1 VAFFIPGRPPPAS
14 ENEMP
19 TRSLLA
25 LALLAALA
33 PPSFGAE
40 EAVDLE
46 MVTRIRDEGFTN
58 SKVMDTVGYLTDVIG
73 PRITGSPQMREAN
86 DWTRQ
91 RLESWGLANAHLE
104 AFAFGRGWSFER
116 AVVQMIKPSSATL
129 LAVPRGFTPGTEG
142 PRRGKVVKVKIESE
156 ADAEKYRGQL
166 AGRIVLLGDPRDT
179 ANPDKPQFTRYTEPE
194 LDDLA
199 RYDVAPVRR
208 GAPVDRETAARRLR
222 LQRMLRPFFAA
233 EKALATIEVSPTD
246 AGVVLVGRGGSW
258 VKGEDPGVPALVMA
272 AEQYNRLARLVDRDI
287 EVELELDVRARF
299 HDEDPT
305 AYNTIA
311 EIPGTDKRGEVVM
324 LGAHLDS
331 WHAATGATDNAAG
344 SAVVMEA
351 VRILQAL
358 DVKPRRTIRVAL
370 WSGEEQGLLG
380 SKAYV
385 AEHFGTR
392 AGTPD
397 PRERDL
403 PSFLRRDPTGPV
415 TTKPDHARLSAYF
428 NIDNGTGKIRGIYA
442 ERNAA
447 VAPIFQAWLRP
458 LHDLGATT
466 VTLRHTGGTDHLS
479 FDAVGLPAFQFIQ
492 DEADYSTR
500 THHTNL
506 DVYDRLQKNDLMQAA
521 VVLATF
527 AYDAAMRPERLPRR
541 PLIRDAPASPAPAT
555 TTSMPA
561 TTTSTPATAQKP

>member
-1 VAFFIPGRPPPAS
+1 
-14 ENEMP
+14 MP
-19 TRSLLA
+19 TRSLLS
-25 LALLAALA
+25 LALLTALSA
-33 PPSFGAE
+33 PVSAGE

-46 MVTRIRDEGFTN
+46 MVTRIRDEGLSN
-58 SKVMDTVGYLTDVIG
+58 SQVMDTVSHLTDVIG
-73 PRITGSPQMREAN
+73 PRVTGSPQMREAN

-104 AFAFGRGWSFER
+104 AWTFGRGWSLER
-116 AVVQMIKPSSATL
+116 SVVQMLKPTSATL
-129 LAVPRGFTPGTEG
+129 VAVPRAFTPGTDG

-166 AGRIVLLGDPRDT
+166 AGRIVLLGEPRDT
-179 ANPDKPQFTRYTEPE
+179 ANPEKAQFTRYNEQE
-194 LDDLA
+194 LGDLA
-199 RYDVAPVRR
+199 RFEAVPTRRGPLDREAVVRR
-208 GAPVDRETAARRLR
+208 MR
-222 LQRMLRPFFAA
+222 LQRLLRPFFVA
-233 EKALATIEVSPTD
+233 EKALATIEVSPAD

-258 VKGEDPGVPALVMA
+258 IKGEDPGVPALVMA
-272 AEQYNRLARLVDRDI
+272 AEQYNRLARLVDRDVD
-287 EVELELDVRARF
+287 VELELDIRSRF
-299 HDEDPT
+299 HDEDPS
-305 AYNTIA
+305 AYNTVA

-331 WHAATGATDNAAG
+331 WHAGTGATDNAAG
-344 SAVVMEA
+344 SAVAMEA

-358 DVKPRRTIRVAL
+358 DVKPRRTIRIAL
-370 WSGEEQGLLG
+370 WSGEEEGLLG

-392 AGTPD
+392 GGAPD

-415 TTKPDHARLSAYF
+415 AIKPDHARLSAYF
-428 NIDNGTGKIRGIYA
+428 NVDNGTGRIRGIYA

-447 VAPIFQAWLRP
+447 VAPIFEAWLRP

-466 VTLRHTGGTDHLS
+466 VTLRHTGGTDHLP

-492 DEADYSTR
+492 DEADYETR
-500 THHTNL
+500 THHTSL
-506 DVYDRLQKNDLMQAA
+506 DVYDRLQKGDLMQAA

-527 AYDAAMRPERLPRR
+527 TYDAAMRPERLPRR
-541 PLIRDAPASPAPAT
+541 PLMRDVPPSPPADT
-555 TTSMPA
+555 
-561 TTTSTPATAQKP
+561 TTTSTTSSPKP

>member
-1 VAFFIPGRPPPAS
+1 
-14 ENEMP
+14 M
-19 TRSLLA
+19 
-25 LALLAALA
+25 
-33 PPSFGAE
+33 
-40 EAVDLE
+40 
-46 MVTRIRDEGFTN
+46 
-58 SKVMDTVGYLTDVIG
+58 
-73 PRITGSPQMREAN
+73 
-86 DWTRQ
+86 
-91 RLESWGLANAHLE
+91 
-104 AFAFGRGWSFER
+104 
-116 AVVQMIKPSSATL
+116 
-129 LAVPRGFTPGTEG
+129 
-142 PRRGKVVKVKIESE
+142 
-156 ADAEKYRGQL
+156 
-166 AGRIVLLGDPRDT
+166 
-179 ANPDKPQFTRYTEPE
+179 
-194 LDDLA
+194 
-199 RYDVAPVRR
+199 
-208 GAPVDRETAARRLR
+208 R
-222 LQRMLRPFFAA
+222 LQRVLRPFFVA

-272 AEQYNRLARLVDRDI
+272 AEQYNRLARLVDRDV
-287 EVELELDVRARF
+287 EVELELDIRARF

-331 WHAATGATDNAAG
+331 WHAGTGATDNAAG
-344 SAVVMEA
+344 SAVAMEA

-358 DVKPRRTIRVAL
+358 DVKPRRTIRIAL
-370 WSGEEQGLLG
+370 WSGEEEGLLG

-428 NIDNGTGKIRGIYA
+428 NVDNGTGKIRGIYA

-447 VAPIFQAWLRP
+447 VAPIFEAWLRP

-466 VTLRHTGGTDHLS
+466 VTLRHTGGTDHLP

-492 DEADYSTR
+492 DEADYETR

-527 AYDAAMRPERLPRR
+527 TYDAAMRPERLPRR
-541 PLIRDAPASPAPAT
+541 PLLRDAPASPAP
-555 TTSMPA
+555 P
-561 TTTSTPATAQKP
+561 TTTSTPATSAPATLQKP